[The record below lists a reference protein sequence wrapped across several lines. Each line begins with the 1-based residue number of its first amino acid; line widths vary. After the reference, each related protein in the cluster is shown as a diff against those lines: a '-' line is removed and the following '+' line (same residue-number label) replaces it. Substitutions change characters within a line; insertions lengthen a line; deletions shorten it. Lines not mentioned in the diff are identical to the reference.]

1 MLKIGPYELLRPVF
15 HGGMGIGVSMSG
27 LASAVSNAGGLGVV
41 SGIGLGFRELD
52 WEKNFLDAN
61 IRCLKSEVF
70 KAKEKAGKNPI
81 GVNLMVAIS
90 GYEEHV
96 RAAVEAG
103 ADFIISGAGL
113 PTMLPKYVD
122 DPEVG
127 LIPIVSSGRTAN
139 IIIKSWERHYQ
150 RYPAAV
156 VLEGPKA
163 GGHLGYKKN
172 EIYDAGK
179 QVEILIEDVL
189 NVLKSW
195 EEKAGRKIPLIVG
208 GGVRT
213 YQDTERLMGLGADG
227 VQIGTPLIVSQEC
240 DASDA
245 FKNMY
250 IQAKDEDII
259 IIDSPV
265 GMPGRALL
273 TPFTKRSIEEQRI
286 PITRC
291 NNCLVPCVPKTTPYC
306 ISEALVLATEGDRE
320 RGLFFS
326 GENVSDLKAIEPVA
340 RILDR
345 IVPIS

>member
-1 MLKIGPYELLRPVF
+1 MLKIGRFELSRPVF
-15 HGGMGIGVSMSG
+15 QGGMGIGVSMSG

-41 SGIGLGFRELD
+41 SGIGLGFREPD
-52 WEKNFLDAN
+52 WVKNFLDAN
-61 IRCLKSEVF
+61 IRCLKDELS
-70 KAKEKAGKNPI
+70 KAKEMAGKNPV

-96 RAAVEAG
+96 RAAVESG
-103 ADFIISGAGL
+103 IDFIISGAGL
-113 PTMLPKYVD
+113 PTMLPKFVD

-139 IIIKSWERHYQ
+139 IIIKSWDRHYK

-156 VLEGPKA
+156 IMEGPEA
-163 GGHLGYKKN
+163 GGHLGYKKEALKDPN
-172 EIYDAGK
+172 QQLDPL
-179 QVEILIEDVL
+179 ILEVKKVL
-189 NVLKSW
+189 ASW
-195 EEKAGRKIPLIVG
+195 EEKAGRPIPLIAAG
-208 GGVRT
+208 GIRT
-213 YQDTERLMGLGADG
+213 QADVERVMALGADG

-250 IQAKDEDII
+250 IQAEDEDIV

-273 TPFTKRSIEEQRI
+273 SPFTKRSLEEQRI

-306 ISEALVLATEGDRE
+306 ISEALVLATEGDTE

-326 GENVSDLKAIEPVA
+326 GERVSDLKKIEPVQA
-340 RILDR
+340 ILDR
-345 IVPIS
+345 IVPIQ